1 MKAIQIDRFGGPE
14 VLELIDTPAPVP
26 GPGEVLVAVRAA
38 GVNFAD
44 ALMRAD
50 RYAMTPPLPSVLGQ
64 EVVGVVA
71 GHGEG
76 IDGEAWPI
84 GRRVAAPLFAIGRF
98 LGGYADC
105 IVISPDALVPVPDGL
120 SLEAATALMVQ
131 GLSALHLLRQAPA
144 AGRTVLISAAAGGVG
159 SFLVQL
165 ARRDGAKRIIAAA
178 SSQEKLAFARDL
190 GADDVVNYAKP
201 GWVETARALAGGMG
215 PDLIFESAGGA
226 ITRDCLDLLGPRG
239 RLMIYGAL
247 NIHDFRLD
255 EKDLKRMIFLNQS
268 VSGFALVPLLTPEG
282 LRQDLSELFELAL
295 RGDLTAT
302 IDSVHRLED
311 AVEAH
316 RRIESRASRGKIILT
331 P

>member
-14 VLELIDTPAPVP
+14 VLELVDVPMPVP

-50 RYAMTPPLPSVLGQ
+50 RYAMTPPLPSILGQ
-64 EVVGVVA
+64 EVTGVVA
-71 GHGEG
+71 GHGAG
-76 IDGEAWPI
+76 VDGKAWPI
-84 GRRVAAPLFAIGRF
+84 GRRVAAPLFAVGRF
-98 LGGYADC
+98 LGGYAEHV
-105 IVISPDALVPVPDGL
+105 VISADALVALPDDL
-120 SLEAATALMVQ
+120 PFEAATALMAQ
-131 GLSALHLLRQAPA
+131 GLSALHLLQQAPA
-144 AGRTVLISAAAGGVG
+144 AGRTVLVSAAAGGVG

-165 ARRDGAKRIIAAA
+165 AKRDGAKRVIAAA
-178 SSQEKLAFARDL
+178 SSPEKLAFARGL
-190 GADDVVNYAKP
+190 RADEVVNYAEP
-201 GWVETARALAGGMG
+201 GWAEAARLLAGGAG

-226 ITRDCLDLLGPRG
+226 ITRDCLGLLGPRG
-239 RLMIYGAL
+239 RMMIYGAL

-255 EKDLKRMIFLNQS
+255 AEDLKRLIFMNQS
-268 VSGFALVPLLTPEG
+268 ISGFALVPLLTADS
-282 LRQDLSELFELAL
+282 LRRDLTELFDLAA
-295 RGDLTAT
+295 RGQIVAT

-311 AVEAH
+311 AAEAH

>member
-1 MKAIQIDRFGGPE
+1 MKAIQIGRFGGPE
-14 VLELIDTPAPVP
+14 VLELIDAPMPVP

-64 EVVGVVA
+64 EAAGVVA

-76 IDGEAWPI
+76 VDRSAWPA
-84 GRRVAAPLFAIGRF
+84 GLRVAAPLFAIGRF
-98 LGGYADC
+98 LGGYADH
-105 IVISPDALVPVPDGL
+105 IAISTDALVPIPDGL
-120 SLEAATALMVQ
+120 SFEAAAALMAQ

-165 ARRDGAKRIIAAA
+165 ARRDGAKRVIAAA
-178 SSQEKLAFARDL
+178 SSQEKLAFAREL
-190 GADDVVNYAKP
+190 GADDVVNYAES
-201 GWVETARALAGGMG
+201 GWVEAARALADGMG
-215 PDLIFESAGGA
+215 PDLTFESVGGA

-255 EKDLKRMIFLNQS
+255 ENDLKRMIFLNQS

-282 LRQDLSELFELAL
+282 LRQDLSELFDLAS
-295 RGDLTAT
+295 RGSLTAT

-311 AVEAH
+311 AAEAH
-316 RRIESRASRGKIILT
+316 RRIESRASRGKIILM